1 MSGYASAIPW
11 AKAIVD
17 YVALTN
23 IYVDFLRGVIDTRAV
38 IYLISLTSNK
48 KLMHENANTPFQK
61 WFSIVATVIIVIAA
75 TAALA
80 TAFIKY

>member
-1 MSGYASAIPW
+1 MLGLGLLLLLWLFSAVSGYASAIPW

-38 IYLISLTSNK
+38 IYLISLTVTI
-48 KLMHENANTPFQK
+48 L
-61 WFSIVATVIIVIAA
+61 
-75 TAALA
+75 
-80 TAFIKY
+80 FITTRAVEARRWR